1 MTLQE
6 LRYIVALA
14 DAGNFQRAAQIC
26 HISQP
31 TLSQQ
36 VKKLEDYLGVT
47 LFDRSRRRVAP
58 TQVGERIVKSARLVI
73 EEAGRIRDT
82 AREGLDPMSRTL
94 HLGVIPTLGP
104 YFLPRVLGPIHRTHR
119 GLRLLLRE
127 EFTDTLLDKLE
138 SGALEAA
145 LIALPAERDGLHAEP
160 LFDEPFYAAL
170 PREHVLAKA
179 RQVELREFSRQSVLL
194 LEEGHC
200 MRDQALEI
208 CGRKA
213 DYNDEIKATSLE
225 TLRQMVGLGVGCTL
239 LPALAVGGASVMA
252 RGNAVAIRPFR
263 NPAPSRRIGL
273 VWRQRSSAERTL
285 LTLAATMRANLP
297 AGVTAVAAG

>member
-14 DAGNFQRAAQIC
+14 DAGSFQRAAEQC

-36 VKKLEDYLGVT
+36 VKKLEEYLGAV
-47 LFDRSRRRVAP
+47 LFDRSLRRIAP
-58 TQVGERIVKSARLVI
+58 TPVGEQIVASSRLI
-73 EEAGRIRDT
+73 LEEANRIRAI

-94 HLGVIPTLGP
+94 HLGIIPTLGP
-104 YFLPRVLGPIHRTHR
+104 YLLPRILGAIHRAHPA
-119 GLRLLLRE
+119 LRLLLRE
-127 EFTDTLLDKLE
+127 EFTDALLDKLE
-138 SGALEAA
+138 SGVLDAA
-145 LIALPAERDGLHAEP
+145 LIALPPERERLRAEP
-160 LFDEPFYAAL
+160 LFDELFYAAL
-170 PREHVLAKA
+170 PRNHALARGKH
-179 RQVELREFSRQSVLL
+179 VELREFSEQSVLL

-213 DYNDEIKATSLE
+213 NYNDEIKATSLE

-239 LPALAVGGASVMA
+239 LPALAVDAVSVKA

-263 NPAPSRRIGL
+263 KPAPRRRVGL

-297 AGVTAVAAG
+297 PGVDPAR

>member
-14 DAGNFQRAAQIC
+14 DTGSFQRAAVQC

-36 VKKLEDYLGVT
+36 VKKLEEYLGAA
-47 LFDRSRRRVAP
+47 LFDRSLRRIAP
-58 TQVGERIVKSARLVI
+58 TPVGERVVASARLVI
-73 EEAGRIRDT
+73 EESNRIRMI
-82 AREGLDPMSRTL
+82 AREGADPMARTL
-94 HLGVIPTLGP
+94 RLGVIPTVGP
-104 YFLPRVLGPIHRTHR
+104 YLLPRILGAIHRAHP

-127 EFTDTLLDKLE
+127 EFTDALLAKLE
-138 SGALEAA
+138 SGALDAA
-145 LIALPAERDGLHAEP
+145 LIALPPEREGLRAEP
-160 LFDEPFYAAL
+160 LFDESFYAAL
-170 PREHVLAKA
+170 PREHALARGK
-179 RQVELREFSRQSVLL
+179 QVELREFSQQSVLL

-200 MRDQALEI
+200 MREQALDI
-208 CGRKA
+208 CGRKTA
-213 DYNDEIKATSLE
+213 YNDEIKATGLE

-239 LPALAVGGASVMA
+239 LPALAVDAASVRV

-263 NPAPSRRIGL
+263 NPAPRRRIGL

-297 AGVTAVAAG
+297 AGVAPAH

>member
-170 PREHVLAKA
+170 PHEHVLAKA
-179 RQVELREFSRQSVLL
+179 TQVDLREFSRQSVLL

-200 MRDQALEI
+200 MHDQALEI

-239 LPALAVGGASVMA
+239 LPALAVGGASVKA
-252 RGNAVAIRPFR
+252 RGNPVAIRPFR
-263 NPAPSRRIGL
+263 NPAPSRWIGL

-285 LTLAATMRANLP
+285 LTLAVTMRANLP
-297 AGVTAVAAG
+297 AGVTAVAAR

>member
-200 MRDQALEI
+200 MCDQALEI